1 MLSTRGAPW
10 EPREPHCTPRALVSL
25 LSRGRQRGAVSSSRL
40 IRQTH
45 VRSSVTCR
53 GQQGKPAPRSA
64 KGESATFFLYVG
76 AQLVTS

>member
-1 MLSTRGAPW
+1 MLSTRGAPR
-10 EPREPHCTPRALVSL
+10 EPREPHRTPGALVSL

-53 GQQGKPAPRSA
+53 GQQGKPAPRST